1 MTFEIEISS
10 LKNVLIISMQVSHL
24 GLLNP
29 GFGEDEGEGVDM
41 TSARSDMG
49 VMESLLSA
57 ALNSLSIVNLRF
69 ENFCDFIVPISI
81 IVLFHSHSKSNLKA
95 AP

>member
-1 MTFEIEISS
+1 MT
-10 LKNVLIISMQVSHL
+10 NL

-29 GFGEDEGEGVDM
+29 GFGDDEGEGVDM
-41 TSARSDMG
+41 TSARSDIG

-69 ENFCDFIVPISI
+69 EILCDQ
-81 IVLFHSHSKSNLKA
+81 
-95 AP
+95 

>member
-1 MTFEIEISS
+1 M
-10 LKNVLIISMQVSHL
+10 LLILMDKQDVNYLQVTHR

-29 GFGEDEGEGVDM
+29 GFGDDEGEGVDM

-57 ALNSLSIVNLRF
+57 ALNSLSIVSLRF
-69 ENFCDFIVPISI
+69 ENLCDCFVHISMG
-81 IVLFHSHSKSNLKA
+81 L
-95 AP
+95 

>member
-1 MTFEIEISS
+1 MT
-10 LKNVLIISMQVSHL
+10 NL

-29 GFGEDEGEGVDM
+29 GFGDDEGEGVDM
-41 TSARSDMG
+41 TSARSDIG

-69 ENFCDFIVPISI
+69 EI
-81 IVLFHSHSKSNLKA
+81 
-95 AP
+95 